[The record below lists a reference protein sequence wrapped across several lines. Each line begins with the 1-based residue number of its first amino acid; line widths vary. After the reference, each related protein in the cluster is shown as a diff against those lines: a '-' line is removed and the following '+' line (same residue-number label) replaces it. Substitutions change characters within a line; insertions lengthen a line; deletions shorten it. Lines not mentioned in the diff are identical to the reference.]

1 MMNARYIAGCIA
13 FAALGITSCSTVSNT
28 ATTSKIDSQIV
39 NLTVAEMK
47 VEKEKAEKTTEWK
60 WNPFGGMN
68 IEAAKQNAVARLL
81 SETGAD
87 VLVEPQ
93 YETKSNGM
101 FRGGRVTVTGYPAT
115 YTGFHSMTPE
125 EAGSIATLKFPP
137 TTSTTVR
144 TPGVFAAVKKIK
156 QPKISKEKREWHN
169 NSFLNINYSGEWP
182 YGSYHNNVGL
192 TYGHYCKNRWGWYV
206 DLGLN
211 IGDGMNHY
219 GYDFSSWDNNGNW
232 IEQHEVD
239 THYHSGEGK
248 SCSSSHRHYSATM
261 TVGALF
267 AVSNVF
273 GIYAGTGV
281 GSCAG
286 YERWRYDD
294 ANRWESR
301 YEYEDNEELNR
312 RVCIGKYRE
321 YWAHD
326 PNLDRMQLAIP
337 LEIGFDF
344 RFGTVNL
351 MVGYTHK
358 FITSSGFDDANGFKL
373 GLGVNF

>member
-169 NSFLNINYSGEWP
+169 NSFLNINYAGEIAGNL
-182 YGSYHNNVGL
+182 YNNVGL

-206 DLGLN
+206 GLDLN
-211 IGDGMNHY
+211 IGTKTVDSEGWGKEYTAWNYRGH
-219 GYDFSSWDNNGNW
+219 GTAYD
-232 IEQHEVD
+232 IVD
-239 THYHSGEGK
+239 KHWCNSGEP
-248 SCSSSHRHYSATM
+248 CSRSHRQYGASFS
-261 TVGALF
+261 VGALF
-267 AVSNVF
+267 AISNTV
-273 GIYAGTGV
+273 GVYAGTGV
-281 GSCAG
+281 GSIISAYRYIDYSIY
-286 YERWRYDD
+286 YETLYGIVED
-294 ANRWESR
+294 SR
-301 YEYEDNEELNR
+301 KQIGEYRILNNKPEQTN
-312 RVCIGKYRE
+312 I
-321 YWAHD
+321 AF
-326 PNLDRMQLAIP
+326 P
-337 LEIGFDF
+337 LELGLDF
-344 RFGTVNL
+344 RFGAVNL

-358 FITSSGFDDANGFKL
+358 FNVCDGEYDANGFKL
-373 GLGVNF
+373 GLGLNF